1 MQITSHQLRKKY
13 LDFFKSKGHVVI
25 PSAPLIPD
33 NDPTTLF
40 TGSGMQ
46 PMVPY
51 LLGQQHPLGTR
62 IVDSQKCF
70 RSQDIDE
77 VGDNRHTVFFEMLGN
92 WSLGDYFKNEQIPW
106 MWEFLTVE
114 LGLDPKRLYFTCFR
128 GNIDLKIPKDEE
140 SAKLWQEQFAKINI
154 DAKIGEQSD
163 IDGMGEGERIFYYSE
178 KKNWWSR
185 SGIPANM
192 PEGEPGGPDTEM
204 FWDFE
209 PVGSS
214 ASGGS
219 HANSKFAHKP
229 CHVNCDCGRFA
240 EIGNNV
246 FMQYK
251 KTANGFELL
260 PQKNVDFGGGLE
272 RLMIAVRDDSD
283 MFKIDLFDSI
293 RQKLEELS
301 GKKYGENDSETYAF
315 RVCMDHL
322 RAATFL
328 VGDGIF
334 PSNKDQGYYV
344 RRLIRRSVRFAH
356 NLGITNNFSQDVVL
370 AVINE
375 YKDAYPSLFE
385 KQKEICEAI
394 NKEEEKFRRTL
405 INGLK
410 VLNNETKI
418 SIRAIGDTTPYHVNE
433 GERVPFFIDGAWM
446 FNFYE
451 TYGFPFELLVEEL
464 MVKNLVMDFEVP
476 KLKEQFE
483 EAKVKHQALS
493 RAGGEQKF
501 HGGLAD
507 HSEMSTKYHTAT
519 HLLHATLLKVL
530 GPHALQRGSNITQ
543 ERMRFDFPHNQ
554 KMTPEEIKTAE
565 DLVNAA
571 IARDYPVSWQE
582 MSFEEAK
589 AKGAIGLFEDRYQPV
604 VKVYTV
610 GDVNEKAVADPTS
623 PTYSREVCGGPHVEH
638 TGVLGHFKIVKEEA
652 VSAGMRRIKA
662 ILE

>member
-1 MQITSHQLRKKY
+1 MLTSYQLRQKY

-25 PSAPLIPD
+25 PSAPLIPE

-128 GNIDLKIPKDEE
+128 GNVDLKIPKDEE

-154 DAKIGEQSD
+154 DAKIGEQSEV
-163 IDGMGEGERIFYYSE
+163 DGMGEGERIFYYSE

-204 FWDFE
+204 FWDFGIE
-209 PVGSS
+209 LGL
-214 ASGGS
+214 
-219 HANSKFAHKP
+219 HETSKYKDKP

-315 RVCMDHL
+315 RVCLDHL

-328 VGDGIF
+328 VGDGVF

-356 NLGITNNFSQDVVL
+356 NLGITNNFSQAVVL

-375 YKDAYPSLFE
+375 YKDAYPNLFE

-405 INGLK
+405 ANGLK
-410 VLNNETKI
+410 VFTEKTVDLVAG
-418 SIRAIGDTTPYHVNE
+418 SVVS
-433 GERVPFFIDGAWM
+433 GEIA
-446 FNFYE
+446 FYLYQS
-451 TYGFPFELLVEEL
+451 YGFPIEVTEEL
-464 MVKNLVMDFEVP
+464 ALERSLTVDRPLFD
-476 KLKEQFE
+476 KLKKE
-483 EAKVKHQALS
+483 HQELS
-493 RAGGEQKF
+493 RSGSEQKF

-610 GDVNEKAVADPTS
+610 GDINEKAVADPTS

-662 ILE
+662 VLE

>member
-1 MQITSHQLRKKY
+1 MLSTKEVRQKY
-13 LDFFKSKGHVVI
+13 LDFFKSKGHVIV

-46 PMVPY
+46 PMVPF
-51 LLGQQHPLGTR
+51 LLGQKHPLGTR
-62 IVDSQKCF
+62 LTDSQKCF

-106 MWEFLTVE
+106 MWEFLTKE

-128 GNIDLKIPKDEE
+128 GNPELNIPKDEE
-140 SAKLWQEQFAKINI
+140 SAKLWQEQFSQIGIEAKIV
-154 DAKIGEQSD
+154 DFPER
-163 IDGMGEGERIFYYSE
+163 DGMQDGRIFYYDE

-185 SGIPANM
+185 SGVPGNM

-204 FWDFE
+204 FWDFGATLGLHE
-209 PVGSS
+209 
-214 ASGGS
+214 
-219 HANSKFAHKP
+219 NSKYKDQP
-229 CHVNCDCGRFA
+229 CHVNCDCGRFM

-251 KTANGFELL
+251 KTASGFELL

-272 RLMIAVRDDSD
+272 RMAAALNDDSD
-283 MFKIDLFDSI
+283 VFKIDLFNVAK
-293 RQKLEELS
+293 QKLEELS
-301 GKKYGENDSETYAF
+301 GKKYGENSDDTYAF
-315 RVCMDHL
+315 RVCLDHL

-328 VGDGIF
+328 VADGVF

-356 NLGITNNFSQDVVL
+356 RLGVTNNFCKMIVSSFVD
-370 AVINE
+370 E
-375 YKDAYPSLFE
+375 YADAYPYLV
-385 KQKEICEAI
+385 QKREEISEI
-394 NKEEEKFRRTL
+394 IHKEEEKFRKTL
-405 INGLK
+405 ANGLK
-410 VLNNETKI
+410 VFAEKTDGLNAGAEVT
-418 SIRAIGDTTPYHVNE
+418 
-433 GERVPFFIDGAWM
+433 GEVAFDL
-446 FNFYE
+446 YQS
-451 TYGFPFELLVEEL
+451 YGFPIELTEEL
-464 MVKNLVMDFEVP
+464 ALERELKIDRPTFD
-476 KLKEQFE
+476 KLKKE
-483 EAKVKHQALS
+483 HQELS
-493 RAGGEQKF
+493 RSGSEQKF

-519 HLLHATLLKVL
+519 HLLHATLLRVL

-543 ERMRFDFPHNQ
+543 ERMRFDFPHPQ
-554 KMTPEEIKTAE
+554 KMTPEEIKMAE

-571 IARDYPVSWQE
+571 IKRDYPVSWQE

-604 VKVYTV
+604 VKVYTI
-610 GDVNEKAVADPTS
+610 GDINEKMFADPSS

-652 VSAGMRRIKA
+652 VSAGVRRIKA

>member
-1 MQITSHQLRKKY
+1 MKITSHQLRQKY
-13 LDFFKSKGHVVI
+13 LDFFQSKGHVVI

-62 IVDSQKCF
+62 IVNSQKCF

-106 MWEFLTVE
+106 MWEFLTSV

-128 GNIDLKIPKDEE
+128 GNEGLGIPKDEE

-154 DAKIGEQSD
+154 DAKIGEQSELE
-163 IDGMGEGERIFYYSE
+163 GMGEGERIFYYDE

-185 SGIPANM
+185 SGVPSNM

-219 HANSKFAHKP
+219 HANSKFANKL
-229 CHVNCDCGRFA
+229 CHVNCDCGRFM

-272 RLMIAVRDDSD
+272 RMMAAVLDDRD
-283 MFKIDLFDSI
+283 MFRIELFDGV

-301 GKKYGENDSETYAF
+301 GKKYGENDNETYAF
-315 RVCMDHL
+315 RVIMDHL

-328 VGDGIF
+328 VGDGVF

-344 RRLIRRSVRFAH
+344 RRLIRRSVYFA
-356 NLGITNNFSQDVVL
+356 LRLQIKENFCKDIVEEVV
-370 AVINE
+370 VQ
-375 YKDAYPSLFE
+375 YQDAYPNLIE
-385 KQKEICEAI
+385 KKDSILEGIS
-394 NKEEEKFRRTL
+394 KEEEKFRRTL
-405 INGLK
+405 LNGLK
-410 VLNNETKI
+410 VFEEKSGKMEYDGVKI
-418 SIRAIGDTTPYHVNE
+418 MS
-433 GERVPFFIDGAWM
+433 GEIAFDL
-446 FNFYE
+446 YQSH
-451 TYGFPFELLVEEL
+451 GFPIELTEEL
-464 MVKNLVMDFEVP
+464 VLERGLTLDRPAFD
-476 KLKEQFE
+476 KLRKE
-483 EAKVKHQALS
+483 HQELS
-493 RAGGEQKF
+493 RSGSEQKF

-530 GPHALQRGSNITQ
+530 GSHALQRGSNITQ
-543 ERMRFDFPHNQ
+543 ERMRFDFPHPQ

-589 AKGAIGLFEDRYQPV
+589 EKGAIGLFEDRYQPV

-623 PTYSREVCGGPHVEH
+623 LTYSREVCGGPHVEH
-638 TGVLGHFKIVKEEA
+638 TGLLGHFKIVKEEA